1 MFRIVA
7 VQCIAS
13 LVVAASAAA
22 IAGSQAAWTA
32 LLGGLACALP
42 NGLFALHLTYL
53 GRLRQQPGARAG
65 SAGVLTV
72 LIGELSKLALTIGLL
87 ALLVLGFRGIVWP
100 ALIVSV
106 GAVLLIQPLALAWRQ
121 DGRRRGQFRESNSTR
136 TDGKP

>member
-13 LVVAASAAA
+13 LIVAAGAAA

-42 NGLFALHLTYL
+42 NGLFALHLAYL
-53 GRLRQQPGARAG
+53 GRLRQQTGARAG
-65 SAGVLTV
+65 SGSASALTI
-72 LIGELSKLALTIGLL
+72 LIGEVSKVALIIGLL
-87 ALLVLGFRGIVWP
+87 ALLVLGFRGVVWP

-106 GAVLLIQPLALAWRQ
+106 GAVMLIQPLAMAWRQ
-121 DGRRRGQFRESNSTR
+121 D
-136 TDGKP
+136 

>member
-13 LVVAASAAA
+13 LVVAAGAAA

-42 NGLFALHLTYL
+42 NGLFALHLANL
-53 GRLRQQPGARAG
+53 GRLRKQPGARAG
-65 SAGVLTV
+65 SASASAMTILV
-72 LIGELSKLALTIGLL
+72 GEVSKVALTIGLL
-87 ALLVLGFRGIVWP
+87 ALLVLGFRGVVWP

-106 GAVLLIQPLALAWRQ
+106 GAVMLIQPLAMAWRH
-121 DGRRRGQFRESNSTR
+121 D
-136 TDGKP
+136 